1 MEHME
6 TNWLFKTCSKPH
18 VVGWIKKTSTH
29 ALSRPCNF
37 RNAHDP
43 PVGKSWPAACSL
55 RPRSVRDPL
64 THRVIGCAID
74 VHRRLGPGLLESVY
88 EGCVADELTR
98 RNIPFRR
105 QVALPVTYRD
115 KHIDFGYRV
124 DLLIE
129 ERLIIEVKA
138 VTHVMPVHHAQLLT
152 YMKLL
157 KVKQGVLINSNVAV
171 LVRGIKSFLL

>member
-1 MEHME
+1 M
-6 TNWLFKTCSKPH
+6 
-18 VVGWIKKTSTH
+18 
-29 ALSRPCNF
+29 
-37 RNAHDP
+37 
-43 PVGKSWPAACSL
+43 
-55 RPRSVRDPL
+55 RDPL
-64 THRVIGCAID
+64 THRVIGCASD

-138 VTHVMPVHHAQLLT
+138 VAHVMPVHHAQLLT

-157 KVKQGVLINSNVAV
+157 KVKQGVLINVDVAV